1 MIPKEVYWQRRKE
14 LKSMAGEGLLLLAG
28 NAESAMNY
36 RGNTYHFRQ
45 DSSFLYFFGVDKP
58 GFFGIC
64 DLDQGKGLGCRT
76 AWRSLG
82 RSVATDSAGDRM
94 RIR

>member
-45 DSSFLYFFGVDKP
+45 DSSFLYFFGVAGVCLRGYFEIMLTAAKIGDKI
-58 GFFGIC
+58 G
-64 DLDQGKGLGCRT
+64 QNQ
-76 AWRSLG
+76 A
-82 RSVATDSAGDRM
+82 SASHVVWM
-94 RIR
+94 A